1 MNYFFIRHITSL
13 GNIDPS
19 IYHNVDDHKID
30 ISGDHHHQAKEAVNK
45 IVDLSDDIPNNKDFS
60 IYYSPFLRTT
70 KTKDLIVEEISHHQV
85 FPKQYSNPLLVERK
99 WGMLRHS
106 VKTEKDTDKLFNFFY
121 QPLDG
126 ESYLQCYQRV
136 VTFDNML
143 KLKHKANDNIVIVA
157 HGESIKC
164 YLMHLLDWTPDQFE
178 AFRSP
183 DNGQVIL
190 VKDGILSAQTPL
202 GIRVKPR

>member
-13 GNIDPS
+13 GNLDPS
-19 IYHNVDDHKID
+19 IYHTIDDHEID
-30 ISGDHHHQAKEAVNK
+30 ISSDHYHQAEEAVNK
-45 IVDLSDDIPNNKDFS
+45 IVDLYNNIPNNKEFS
-60 IYYSPFLRTT
+60 IYYSPFLRTI
-70 KTKDLIVEEISHHQV
+70 KTKDIIVEKISLHGI

-99 WGMLRHS
+99 WGTLRHS
-106 VKTEKDTDKLFNFFY
+106 IKMEKHTNKLFNFFY

-126 ESYLQCYQRV
+126 ESYLQCYQRI

-143 KLKHKANDNIVIVA
+143 KLKHKENDNIIIVA

-164 YLMHLLDWTPDQFE
+164 YLMYLLEWSLDQFNG
-178 AFRSP
+178 FRSP
-183 DNGQVIL
+183 DNCQVIL

-202 GIRVKPR
+202 RIRSEP